1 MGGSGFSPAPDLP
14 EHELP
19 DAFADFFDNKIRQ
32 LRENID
38 TASDGSD
45 TDPFDHDN
53 AFCGQSLAEFEPV
66 SEMEMRETILKCS
79 PKSSEADPIPSMRLF
94 LSWQSFLMHRWVVA
108 LCLLLSREQKFY
120 RCWRKRASTQ
130 TCSKTTDR
138 SRICR
143 FSRKYLRKSCLLVW
157 ADILSAMASWNLCN
171 RVNDQT
177 ILRKLRC
184 WN

>member
-1 MGGSGFSPAPDLP
+1 MSGLVENCNIEIYSDTSKELFKISSDLMGGSGFSPAPDLP

-38 TASDGSD
+38 TASDDSD

-66 SEMEMRETILKCS
+66 SEMEVGEMILKCP

-94 LSWQSFLMHRWVVA
+94 LSWQSFLMHR
-108 LCLLLSREQKFY
+108 
-120 RCWRKRASTQ
+120 
-130 TCSKTTDR
+130 
-138 SRICR
+138 
-143 FSRKYLRKSCLLVW
+143 
-157 ADILSAMASWNLCN
+157 
-171 RVNDQT
+171 
-177 ILRKLRC
+177 
-184 WN
+184 